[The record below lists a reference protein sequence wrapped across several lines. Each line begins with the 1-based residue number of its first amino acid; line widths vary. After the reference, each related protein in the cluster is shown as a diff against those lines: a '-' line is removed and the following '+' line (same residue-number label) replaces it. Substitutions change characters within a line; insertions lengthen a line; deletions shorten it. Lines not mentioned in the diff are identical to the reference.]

1 MGRVVTVVMVKV
13 VMVKVVTNL
22 KLCCV
27 VKKFLHLSS
36 CRFAPAAFFADFPQQ
51 ASH

>member
-27 VKKFLHLSS
+27 EDLDQKTSWFG
-36 CRFAPAAFFADFPQQ
+36 FGFGD
-51 ASH
+51 